1 MLLLILIRDATS
13 QFQRFL
19 QYMKERIR
27 KMPKFLGALGTIR
40 GFMSIVREVDFDE
53 VRGRAETAPSILVAT
68 EQSARAEIFI
78 TQVFGENMQRFL
90 DVRTEWFSD
99 IDASRYDIIVV
110 LDPERVGILDEVKRA
125 AGDDANSKVVFARMS
140 TPGMTPDEIVRAQD
154 SILKLNVELTPAL
167 GRKFPELRLGA
178 VRAVVDETAKANAQ
192 FALVSNAPAVVPFI
206 GGIVAASADLIVL
219 TKNQVMMVFKIAAIH
234 DQDLKNQM
242 KIMRELAPVVG
253 GGFVWRT
260 VAREAAS
267 FLPLAA
273 GTLPKVAIAY
283 VGTTVMGRAADYY
296 YRFGK
301 KPTREHLKE
310 FTEKASASISRLQI
324 SKKDETAAEIQDE
337 TAADSKEKPAEVPK
351 ASA

>member
-1 MLLLILIRDATS
+1 
-13 QFQRFL
+13 
-19 QYMKERIR
+19 MKGRTWN
-27 KMPKFLGALGTIR
+27 MPKYLGALGTVR

-53 VRGRAETAPSILVAT
+53 VRGRAETAPSILIVS
-68 EQSARAEIFI
+68 EQSARADIFI
-78 TQVFGENMQRFL
+78 TQVFGEDTQRFI
-90 DVRTEWFSD
+90 DVRTEWFGD
-99 IDASRYDIIVV
+99 IDESRYDLIVV
-110 LDPERVGILDEVKRA
+110 LDPEAQGILDEVKRA
-125 AGDDANSKVVFARMS
+125 VGEDARRKVLFARMS
-140 TPGMTPDEIVRAQD
+140 TPGMTPDEITAAQD
-154 SILKLNVELTPAL
+154 SVLRLNAELAPAL
-167 GRKFPELRLGA
+167 GRKYPELRLGA
-178 VRAVVDETAKANAQ
+178 VRAIVDETAKANAQ

-234 DQDLKNQM
+234 DQDLNNQM

-310 FTEKASASISRLQI
+310 FTEKASESISRLQI
-324 SKKDETAAEIQDE
+324 SKRDEKAAESEDETAAIDDE
-337 TAADSKEKPAEVPK
+337 AK
-351 ASA
+351 SA